1 MCVERV
7 ISLLSKNELFEI
19 HSLEEKKVELI
30 QTFYKWQKKSI
41 FKATS
46 NVTRNRLEAL
56 GCTLRREKLIPH
68 EHKSLCS
75 EIKSSIDNGAQILL
89 ISGASAIT
97 DRSDYIPKAIL
108 SVGGEI
114 IQYGLAVDPGNLLM
128 VGKIGKTTIIGMPGC
143 ARSPK
148 LNGFD
153 WVLQLLMAEIP
164 VDKEELAAMGAG
176 GLLMEIASR
185 PLPRALA
192 KSVNKQEKKIMGI
205 ILAAGNSTR
214 MGKDNKLL
222 KNIDGAPIIRNTV
235 IEMLKSDLD
244 SCSIV
249 LGYQSDKVA
258 DVIKDLNVN
267 LVLNPLWKEGQ
278 ASSLRAA
285 LNTLD
290 STYSDL
296 LIMLG
301 DLPGIKSGHIN
312 GIIEEHL
319 SSENRRS
326 KITIP
331 SFKGEIG
338 NPVIWGRS
346 FFQDLSNLEGDVG
359 GRALFGQHPAAIN
372 LKEMDD
378 PSVVTDTDTPED
390 FEDFLANRA

>member
-1 MCVERV
+1 V
-7 ISLLSKNELFEI
+7 LLI
-19 HSLEEKKVELI
+19 
-30 QTFYKWQKKSI
+30 
-41 FKATS
+41 
-46 NVTRNRLEAL
+46 
-56 GCTLRREKLIPH
+56 
-68 EHKSLCS
+68 
-75 EIKSSIDNGAQILL
+75 NGAT
-89 ISGASAIT
+89 AIT

-114 IQYGLAVDPGNLLM
+114 IQYGLAVDLGNLLLI
-128 VGKIGKTTIIGMPGC
+128 GKIGSTTIIGMPGC

-153 WVLQLLMAEIP
+153 WVLQLLMANIP
-164 VDKEELAAMGAG
+164 IDKEELADMGDR

-192 KSVNKQEKKIMGI
+192 KSVNRREKKIMGV

-222 KNIDGAPIIRNTV
+222 MKIGDASLVRNTSV
-235 IEMLKSDLD
+235 EMLKSDLD

-258 DVIKDLNVN
+258 EVIKYLNIN
-267 LVLNPLWKEGQ
+267 LILNPLWDEGQ
-278 ASSLRAA
+278 ASSLKAA

-290 STYSDL
+290 DTYSDI

-301 DLPGIKSGHIN
+301 DLPGVKSMHIN
-312 GIIEEHL
+312 RIIEEL
-319 SSENRRS
+319 LLINNRKS

-331 SFKGEIG
+331 SFNGEKG

-346 FFQDLSNLEGDVG
+346 FFPDLSNLEGDVG
-359 GRALFGQHPAAIN
+359 GRALFSQHPAAIN
-372 LKEMDD
+372 LLDMND
-378 PSVVTDTDTPED
+378 PTVVLDTDTPED
-390 FEDFLANRA
+390 FENFLSDTI